1 MSHEPMNPNELGD
14 WLDALLRGEDVPPTD
29 PALMEIAERL
39 AQAPRPSAPPAL
51 MERISAELRPSAP
64 SADLGQTARWGRFLG
79 GALGIVA
86 VVGVAALI
94 WGGMPRGMSP
104 AQGAPTEEIPL
115 LSSATTTA
123 TSTPSATATATSTA
137 TSTPSATATATS
149 TATSTPSA
157 TATATSTPSAT
168 ATATSTATST
178 PSDEPSLSASPT
190 MTALAGFVNAS
201 GLVNVRVGPGLD
213 HDIITRLQPGT
224 PIIVISI
231 DEGGEWGQIHLGEDL
246 SGWVAIALIGW
257 GKTEAGG
264 ASPGASVGGG
274 SSAASGGDTGT
285 GGNPARGGD
294 FGCAHPGN
302 YCNAPGQGNENNG
315 NRGKGN

>member
-115 LSSATTTA
+115 LSSATT
-123 TSTPSATATATSTA
+123 
-137 TSTPSATATATS
+137 
-149 TATSTPSA
+149 
-157 TATATSTPSAT
+157 TATSTPSAT